1 MMKKVI
7 GIEIK
12 EKFIPYCITED
23 GDWDVEKLMLNGERT
38 KESYIFIS
46 ALGVV
51 KAVAKKAIAER
62 FPNHVSRSVGMLF
75 DDDGVSKQYVVRFC
89 VGAYDTKVDVV
100 VDTRGDT
107 YINEEQAE
115 KVYQGSSGRWKI
127 YGRKR

>member
-1 MMKKVI
+1 MRKKII

-12 EKFIPYCITED
+12 EKFIPRCITED
-23 GDWDVEKLMLNGERT
+23 GNWDIERLLLYGERT
-38 KESYIFIS
+38 QESYIFIS

-62 FPNHVSRSVGMLF
+62 FPNHISRSVGMLF

-107 YINEEQAE
+107 YIDEEQAG
-115 KVYQGSSGRWKI
+115 KVY
-127 YGRKR
+127 

>member
-1 MMKKVI
+1 MKKKII
-7 GIEIK
+7 GIAME
-12 EKFIPYCITED
+12 EKFIPYCITD
-23 GDWDVEKLMLNGERT
+23 NGCWDIEKLMLYGERT
-38 KESYIFIS
+38 EESYIFVS

-115 KVYQGSSGRWKI
+115 KVY
-127 YGRKR
+127 

>member
-23 GDWDVEKLMLNGERT
+23 GDWDVEKLILNGERT

-51 KAVAKKAIAER
+51 KTVAKKAIAER

-115 KVYQGSSGRWKI
+115 KVY
-127 YGRKR
+127 